1 MCVRVCACVCVCVC
15 VRGFRYIPLP
25 KASARRHL
33 IKHLLK
39 DNPAEMSDAD
49 VDTVVKVTKGEAV
62 PACRKKLECDAAA
75 RSCGLQRDGS
85 DG

>member
-1 MCVRVCACVCVCVC
+1 MAALVALLRVTDGGCLCVCVCVC

-62 PACRKKLECDAAA
+62 PACRMQPANRPRC
-75 RSCGLQRDGS
+75 
-85 DG
+85 